1 MTGLILMAIGGL
13 LLIIGAITFYNGK
26 ERKDTRM
33 DEMDKIIDVA
43 IADGVLTDN
52 ERTKIRT
59 LADKNNM
66 EYDKVIQRAE
76 DKLRSLNID
85 SETELVDYPKKN
97 GLDFEKHIVQRF
109 DRKYF
114 KIKSWAGDKYVNGRY
129 AETTLQPDIILE
141 FKLKEETTN
150 FALECKWRK
159 QVYKGGIEFAS
170 KEQFDRYN
178 NFEKTNEIP
187 VFIVIGLGGK
197 GDSPENVY
205 IIPLREMKQHFIH
218 ISTLK
223 KYEKGKDKNF
233 YFDKVTTALR

>member
-1 MTGLILMAIGGL
+1 M
-13 LLIIGAITFYNGK
+13 
-26 ERKDTRM
+26 
-33 DEMDKIIDVA
+33 
-43 IADGVLTDN
+43 
-52 ERTKIRT
+52 
-59 LADKNNM
+59 
-66 EYDKVIQRAE
+66 
-76 DKLRSLNID
+76 
-85 SETELVDYPKKN
+85 
-97 GLDFEKHIVQRF
+97 
-109 DRKYF
+109 
-114 KIKSWAGDKYVNGRY
+114 NGRY

-223 KYEKGKDKNF
+223 KYEKGKNKNF